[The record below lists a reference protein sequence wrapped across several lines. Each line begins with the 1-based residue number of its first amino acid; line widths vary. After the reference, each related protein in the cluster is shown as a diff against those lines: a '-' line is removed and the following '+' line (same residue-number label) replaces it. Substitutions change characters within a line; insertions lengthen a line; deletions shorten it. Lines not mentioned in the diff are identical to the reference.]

1 MGKVCKS
8 SRQDRLAGTDI
19 LIAGLFS
26 ARQKDYEAVLEATA
40 ALATA
45 RGARVVGRIVQR
57 RGVSDGGVAVMGRPF
72 SRQALFGA
80 GKVREIA
87 QRCQDDRIGAV
98 VLVNAITDHQRLIL
112 EERFG
117 CPVLSHTELE
127 QP

>member
-1 MGKVCKS
+1 MGTVYKS
-8 SRQDRLAGTDI
+8 GQDRLAGADI
-19 LIAGLFS
+19 LIAGLFF
-26 ARQKDYEAVLEATA
+26 AKQKDYEAVMEATT

-45 RGARVVGRIVQR
+45 RGARIVQR
-57 RGVSDGGVAVMGRPF
+57 RGVSGGGVAVMGRPF

-98 VLVNAITDHQRLIL
+98 VLVNAMTDHQRLIL
-112 EERFG
+112 EARFG
-117 CPVLSHTELE
+117 CPVHSRTELE